1 MPVPVVCEKR
11 PARSSRGMMAT
22 NHPLASVAGA
32 EVLLEGGVL
41 VGASCRRAD
50 RTPVGISGGL
60 AKPGVRFAV

>member
-1 MPVPVVCEKR
+1 
-11 PARSSRGMMAT
+11 MMAT

-50 RTPVGISGGL
+50 GTPVGISGGL